1 MVQCAGCRRWGY
13 RSGAPARFHGRS
25 QLEKYIGELKVDAQ
39 GLATTAKP
47 FCRNEI
53 DVNLNRMPEKSHTPD
68 EKLQQEFNRWAAA
81 GEGAKMESHHFDIT
95 SKTIRRMDLR
105 PGERVLDLG
114 CGSGWATR
122 LLARLV
128 GEGPDGFGQVIGL
141 DVSDE
146 MIREARAASKDFD
159 NVLYV
164 WGSAQQIPWEENFFD
179 KVLSV
184 ESFYYYPNQDRALME
199 LFRVI
204 APRGRLFILIN
215 LYKDNQY
222 SLQWVDKLKVPV
234 HVRSQEE
241 YVELLKKHAF
251 ENVEAC
257 RIPDD
262 TPTPDD
268 YQTKSFHSLD
278 DLRAFKREGALLLMA
293 SKPDLRTPAPGYT
306 IY

>member
-1 MVQCAGCRRWGY
+1 M
-13 RSGAPARFHGRS
+13 P
-25 QLEKYIGELKVDAQ
+25 D
-39 GLATTAKP
+39 KP
-47 FCRNEI
+47 Q
-53 DVNLNRMPEKSHTPD
+53 TPD
-68 EKLQQEFNRWAAA
+68 DKLQQEFNRWAAA
-81 GEGAKMESHHFDIT
+81 GEGPKMEQHHLDIT
-95 SKTIRRMDLR
+95 EKTIRLMNLR

-128 GEGPDGFGQVIGL
+128 GEGPEGFGQVVGL

-146 MIREARAASKDFD
+146 MVRLARESSKDFE
-159 NVLYV
+159 NILYV

-184 ESFYYYPNQDRALME
+184 ESFYYYPDQDRALME
-199 LFRVI
+199 LFRVM

-215 LYKDNQY
+215 LYSDNQY

-234 HVRSQEE
+234 HVRSAAE
-241 YVELLKKHAF
+241 YVELLKRHAF
-251 ENVEAC
+251 ENIEAR

-268 YQTKSFHSLD
+268 YKTKSFNSLD

>member
-1 MVQCAGCRRWGY
+1 M
-13 RSGAPARFHGRS
+13 P
-25 QLEKYIGELKVDAQ
+25 D
-39 GLATTAKP
+39 KP
-47 FCRNEI
+47 
-53 DVNLNRMPEKSHTPD
+53 PTPD
-68 EKLQQEFNRWAAA
+68 EKLQLEFNRWALA
-81 GEGAKMESHHFDIT
+81 GEGEKMENHHLDIT
-95 SKTIRRMDLR
+95 EKTLRLMDLR

-122 LLARLV
+122 LLSRLV
-128 GEGPDGFGQVIGL
+128 GEGPEGFGQVVGL

-146 MIREARAASKDFD
+146 MVRQARAASKDFD
-159 NVLYV
+159 NILYV

-184 ESFYYYPNQDRALME
+184 ESFYYYADQDRALSE
-199 LFRVI
+199 LFRVM
-204 APRGRLFILIN
+204 APHGRLFILIN
-215 LYKDNQY
+215 LYRDNAY

-234 HVRSQEE
+234 HVRSEAE

-251 ENVEAC
+251 ENVEAR

-268 YQTKSFHSLD
+268 YKTKSFHSIE
-278 DLRAFKREGALLLMA
+278 DLRAFKKMGALLLMA